1 MRQSVETLN
10 IFNTL
15 VLKQT
20 FKPKTFFKKFEYR
33 FRVENIK
40 IEKALSP
47 FITAI
52 SESNIKT
59 NRMVSTKWT
68 KEQRTEFCW

>member
-1 MRQSVETLN
+1 METLN

-20 FKPKTFFKKFEYR
+20 FKPKTFFKKFEYG

-40 IEKALSP
+40 IEKASSP

-52 SESNIKT
+52 SESNVKT
-59 NRMVSTKWT
+59 KRMVSTKWT
-68 KEQRTEFCW
+68 KVQRTEFC